1 MMPAGKSTKQALNAL
16 AVMFGQPKGSFT
28 SILDAQPFF
37 NALQQAQ
44 LENTIAQSGTVAEA
58 KVGLSQ
64 KTEALL
70 KADSGLLGS
79 IYKEGLQGPGLSPAE
94 QEFFSQQIGAEQAAR
109 GVYGS
114 PVSAAQAGSLLGMY
128 GIQRQM
134 QRQDRALQIL
144 SALAPP
150 AFGPSPQFN
159 VPGNFGTQQQA
170 ALQGYSA
177 YGQYYAANLGAEGGA
192 YQGLGQFG
200 GMLGAAA
207 ISAGLFGGGGGA
219 AAGAAT
225 AAAAAC
231 WVAEVLYGK
240 EHPKTHAARLYAT
253 YADTPFTRAYRK
265 HGRAWA
271 AWLTENPWAQPLVRP
286 IWDTMAHKGEAIA
299 RACLALRQG
308 G

>member
-1 MMPAGKSTKQALNAL
+1 MGSGQAHDNKYKEAADPLGIFAGGQDDPDDPLPPGKQAKQALNAL
-16 AVMFGQPKGSFT
+16 AVMFGQPKGSFK
-28 SILDAQPFF
+28 SIFDVQPFF
-37 NALQQAQ
+37 DQLGMMQGQA
-44 LENTIAQSGTVAEA
+44 A
-58 KVGLSQ
+58 LSQ
-64 KTEALL
+64 KTGLTEATADWL
-70 KADSGLLGS
+70 KKDSGLLGS
-79 IYKEGLQGPGLSPAE
+79 IFKEGFQGPGLSDAE
-94 QEFFSQQIGAEQAAR
+94 KDFFSQQIGSEQAAR

-144 SALAPP
+144 SGMAP
-150 AFGPSPQFN
+150 GTLPQYN
-159 VPGNFGTQQQA
+159 VPGNFPSMVQGSQFGYQA
-170 ALQGYSA
+170 YAP
-177 YGQYYAANLGAEGGA
+177 YYQANLNAEAQA
-192 YQGLGQFG
+192 YQGLGQ
-200 GMLGAAA
+200 A
-207 ISAGLFGGGGGA
+207 AGLAVGLF
-219 AAGAAT
+219 
-225 AAAAAC
+225 AAC

-286 IWDTMAHKGEAIA
+286 IWDTMARKGEAIA

>member
-1 MMPAGKSTKQALNAL
+1 MMPASKSTKQALAAL
-16 AVMFGQPKGSFT
+16 ETMFGQAKGSFK
-28 SILDAQPFF
+28 SIMDAQPFF

-70 KADSGLLGS
+70 KSDSGLLGS
-79 IYKEGLQGPGLSPAE
+79 IYKEGLQGPGLSAAE

-159 VPGNFGTQQQA
+159 VPGNLMSQQQA

-177 YGQYYAANLGAEGGA
+177 YGQYYGANLGAEGAA
-192 YQGLGQFG
+192 YQGLGT
-200 GMLGAAA
+200 A
-207 ISAGLFGGGGGA
+207 AGL
-219 AAGAAT
+219 AAGIAF
-225 AAAAAC
+225 C